1 MEQVTEQTSIVK
13 QITNLS
19 VFKELMQTI
28 LVDKSD
34 GYIVVSEIVK
44 DNNIIKEIAN
54 KIDFKLKST
63 RLIVKTNDQDL
74 NNVIITD
81 LPSDQTIFTNKP
93 ICDCAT
99 RNVNTIFSNE
109 LENLKN
115 TELHKINYFKQSFFS
130 KIFRRMSVSQL
141 EKEIDKLSTKS
152 SWMII
157 SKNLMSL
164 FNKFKL
170 FTENQTECDKFIHLV
185 GKFGDIN
192 VFVNPNEKKSKIYF
206 GNYDSLTLIANEKV
220 SFEKVK
226 CLSQTYPNS
235 VEVKIDFLF
244 IENKPLKC
252 LDIF

>member
-19 VFKELMQTI
+19 VFKKLMETI
-28 LVDKSD
+28 LVDKSE
-34 GYIVVSEIVK
+34 GSIVVTEVVK
-44 DNNIIKEIAN
+44 DNNIIKQISN

-63 RLIVKTNDQDL
+63 RLIVKTNDQEL
-74 NNVIITD
+74 HNVIITD

-115 TELHKINYFKQSFFS
+115 TELHKINYFKQNFFS
-130 KIFRRMSVSQL
+130 KIFRRMSNSKL
-141 EKEIDKLSTKS
+141 EKEIDRLSEKS

-157 SKNLMSL
+157 SENLMCE
-164 FNKFKL
+164 FKKFKL
-170 FTENQTECDKFIHLV
+170 FTENNTEPDKFIHLV
-185 GKFGDIN
+185 GKFGEVN
-192 VFVNPNEKKSKIYF
+192 VFVNPNEKKTKIYF
-206 GNYDSLTLIANEKV
+206 GNYDSLTLIANENV
-220 SFEKVK
+220 STEKVK